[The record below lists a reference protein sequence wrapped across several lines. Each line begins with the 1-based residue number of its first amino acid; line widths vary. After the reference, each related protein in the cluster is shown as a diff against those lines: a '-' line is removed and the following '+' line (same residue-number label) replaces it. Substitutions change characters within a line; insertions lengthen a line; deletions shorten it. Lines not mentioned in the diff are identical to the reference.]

1 MAKKQNRYE
10 EAVMTGNVV
19 IYHDLA
25 KQHEEEEEA
34 RAARRLA
41 DRLVNAYRRL
51 RLIRGD
57 SHNDIS
63 IAAFSDDWYKTGDVA
78 RVDEAGYLYIVDRT
92 KDIIITGGEN
102 VYSKE
107 VEDALASHPQ
117 VVEAAVI
124 GKPHPEWGQTVVAM
138 VVPAKDSSLS
148 EEALKEHLAGRL
160 AKYKIPREFKLVE
173 ALPRT
178 PTGKVMK
185 YKLRE
190 EMLCSTFC

>member
-1 MAKKQNRYE
+1 MMEGYFKD
-10 EAVMTGNVV
+10 EAAT
-19 IYHDLA
+19 
-25 KQHEEEEEA
+25 
-34 RAARRLA
+34 R
-41 DRLVNAYRRL
+41 
-51 RLIRGD
+51 
-57 SHNDIS
+57 
-63 IAAFSDDWYKTGDVA
+63 AAFSDDWYKTGDVA

-148 EEALKEHLAGRL
+148 EEALKEHLAARL